1 MAIIE
6 PARYCPRCG
15 APIEAEAIEAEAIAA
30 AAESGAAPSSG
41 PLARCGDAGCG
52 YVQYRDPKVAT
63 GVVAT
68 IEGRILLVRRNHDP
82 ALGRWSFPS
91 GYVDAGEVVEAA
103 AVREVREETGVEVR
117 IDRLLGVYSA
127 PGEDVIF
134 VAYAGEVVGGEPAPG
149 DEAFEVALFDPDDL
163 PALPFPHD
171 GAIIEAWRAAGQD
184 GGAREG

>member
-15 APIEAEAIEAEAIAA
+15 RSIEATEPA
-30 AAESGAAPSSG
+30 STG
-41 PLARCGDAGCG
+41 PLARCGDADCG
-52 YVQYRDPKVAT
+52 YVQYRDPKVAA

-68 IEGRILLVRRNHDP
+68 IEGRILLVRRNHEP
-82 ALGRWSFPS
+82 ARGRWSFPS
-91 GYVDAGEVVEAA
+91 GYVDAGEAVEAA

-117 IDRLLGVYSA
+117 IERLLGVYSG

-134 VAYAGEVVGGEPAPG
+134 VAYAGEVTGGEPAPG
-149 DEAFEVALFDPDDL
+149 DEASEVALFAPDEL

-171 GAIIEAWRAAGQD
+171 DAIIEAWRAS
-184 GGAREG
+184 R

>member
-1 MAIIE
+1 MASTVAIIE

-15 APIEAEAIEAEAIAA
+15 APIAAEAIEAEAEAG
-30 AAESGAAPSSG
+30 EPSSSG
-41 PLARCGDAGCG
+41 PLARCPDPACG
-52 YVQYRDPKVAT
+52 YVQYRDPKVAA

-68 IEGRILLVRRNHDP
+68 IEGRILLVRRNHEP

-91 GYVDAGEVVEAA
+91 GYVDAGEVVEQAA
-103 AVREVREETGVEVR
+103 AREVREEAGVEVR
-117 IDRLLGVYSA
+117 IDRLLGVYSE

-149 DEAFEVALFDPDDL
+149 DEAFEVALFAPDEL

-171 GAIIEAWRAAGQD
+171 DAIIEAWRAG
-184 GGAREG
+184 R